1 MILLLQLV
9 LIFHT
14 DTEISFN
21 LSNTYVV
28 LSFKKCY
35 TFENE
40 KKDNALSDYNLKA
53 LEHGRSKNLV
63 VVESCI
69 FII

>member
-9 LIFHT
+9 PIFHT

-21 LSNTYVV
+21 LSDTESY
-28 LSFKKCY
+28 LFKKCY

-40 KKDNALSDYNLKA
+40 KKDNALSDYNLKHKGA
-53 LEHGRSKNLV
+53 
-63 VVESCI
+63 I
-69 FII
+69 